1 MLPSIITGSVFLSN
15 RLVKTPNNR
24 LEHAFGHGASLQS
37 PPRLVSDT
45 ISCELDS
52 PQATD
57 VGINRNELQPQNS
70 PNKFGPQTFILSH
83 APDFHPE

>member
-1 MLPSIITGSVFLSN
+1 MMIDHSDICT
-15 RLVKTPNNR
+15 NNDDDDN
-24 LEHAFGHGASLQS
+24 GASS
-37 PPRLVSDT
+37 R
-45 ISCELDS
+45 DS